1 MISSLRWFR
10 FFSLVP
16 FNIILLFK
24 IVYLRPHIEHFSPF
38 IIYLYI
44 GYRRYGCM
52 FWLQSTIRMIY
63 SYVSADRTYWY
74 TFITCDL
81 TNLEGIELHF
91 MERVI
96 FSDYSIYLQLTIF
109 NWQRQTGTPTPNS
122 DEIFCCQCW

>member
-1 MISSLRWFR
+1 MISSLRRFR

-16 FNIILLFK
+16 FNYLIIVQNSISPPTQWTLF
-24 IVYLRPHIEHFSPF
+24 P
-38 IIYLYI
+38 IYHLYI

-109 NWQRQTGTPTPNS
+109 NWQRQIGTPTPNS